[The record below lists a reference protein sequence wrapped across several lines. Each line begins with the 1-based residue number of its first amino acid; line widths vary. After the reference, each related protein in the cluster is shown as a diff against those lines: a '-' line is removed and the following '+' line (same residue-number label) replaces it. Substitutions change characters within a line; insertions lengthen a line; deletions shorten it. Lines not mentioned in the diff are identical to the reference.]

1 MELYGI
7 IGNPLKQSFSQKY
20 FTEFFGKTGR
30 DARYSLFYLE
40 SIKDFPALVKEYPEM
55 IGLNVTIPYKQQVI
69 PYLDTLDESASAIG
83 AVNVIRVSHQDGR
96 IFLSGHNSDFIGFRD
111 SIKPLLRPHHRK
123 ALILG
128 TGGASKAVDYALR
141 QLGIET
147 TFVSRTPATG
157 QLAYGQ
163 LDQNIMQEYTIVVNT
178 TPLGMFPDVDSCAD
192 IPYQLLGERHLCYD
206 VVYNPEKTLFLQ
218 KAEEKG
224 ATIKNG
230 LEMLYLQA
238 QEAWKIWN
246 PDEL

>member
-1 MELYGI
+1 
-7 IGNPLKQSFSQKY
+7 
-20 FTEFFGKTGR
+20 
-30 DARYSLFYLE
+30 
-40 SIKDFPALVKEYPEM
+40 
-55 IGLNVTIPYKQQVI
+55 
-69 PYLDTLDESASAIG
+69 
-83 AVNVIRVSHQDGR
+83 
-96 IFLSGHNSDFIGFRD
+96 
-111 SIKPLLRPHHRK
+111 
-123 ALILG
+123 
-128 TGGASKAVDYALR
+128 
-141 QLGIET
+141 
-147 TFVSRTPATG
+147 
-157 QLAYGQ
+157 
-163 LDQNIMQEYTIVVNT
+163 MQEYTIVVNT